1 MEAVIGMG
9 CFPMWAKEMW
19 GDKDGRVLV
28 RGFHFL
34 SWELS
39 KRQLAFFLMRGN
51 ESAHSFDCCWWPGC
65 NLEGWIL
72 EWSWHLGGGWR
83 HKQTNKHTNTHTQSR
98 WMDQTLQKAHLP
110 QTFYRHRMIA
120 SFYCLSQFELCFLLS
135 QWISFIFLM
144 PYGSSDSMLQA
155 PKGEGT
161 VWSGEILAWHRQWV
175 TASLDFNPFG
185 EGAKVRQAHL
195 KA

>member
-1 MEAVIGMG
+1 MG
-9 CFPMWAKEMW
+9 TIKKAACILSHEREWKCTQLWLLLVTRLQPWRLNLRMKLTPWR
-19 GDKDGRVLV
+19 RV
-28 RGFHFL
+28 
-34 SWELS
+34 ET
-39 KRQLAFFLMRGN
+39 
-51 ESAHSFDCCWWPGC
+51 
-65 NLEGWIL
+65 
-72 EWSWHLGGGWR
+72 
-83 HKQTNKHTNTHTQSR
+83 QTNKQTNTHTQSR